1 MLSPTCR
8 RCFMHEAEGSSKSQN
23 ATRPTTSPAAG
34 MLIIVQPSAHLLLL
48 YVFDRLLD
56 PDRDGVRARPGYRGE
71 GRCGDATAGVELQ
84 GTNPCVIKL
93 ELFC

>member
-8 RCFMHEAEGSSKSQN
+8 GCFMHEAEGSSKSQN

-34 MLIIVQPSAHLLLL
+34 MLIIAQPSAHLLLL

-56 PDRDGVRARPGYRGE
+56 PDRDGGRAGRGPRRGSAALRLRVLFRE
-71 GRCGDATAGVELQ
+71 K
-84 GTNPCVIKL
+84 NPCIIKP
-93 ELFC
+93 E

>member
-8 RCFMHEAEGSSKSQN
+8 GCFMHEAEGSSKSQN

-34 MLIIVQPSAHLLLL
+34 MLIIAQPSAHLLLL

-56 PDRDGVRARPGYRGE
+56 PDRDGVRAGRGRGE
-71 GRCGDATAGVELQ
+71 GGAALLLRASCFGG
-84 GTNPCVIKL
+84 
-93 ELFC
+93 